1 MAVSRQ
7 QQFPGNGNPFGNFGN
22 AFGNAFNAIFT
33 NSANQLTNSVNRP
46 LNSPVNPAFG
56 SGFQR
61 PPGFFAA
68 VRPVPVPGRP
78 DTLTPVNRPTG
89 TPISPVNR
97 PTAGTP
103 LTPVNRPTG
112 TPLTPV
118 NRPTGTAGRKRRTAT
133 VEKAVD
139 TTVAYKTDVPTP
151 ATTEAPSS
159 YWPVPGAGWF
169 YG

>member
-1 MAVSRQ
+1 MRVVILLACLVTLSSQ
-7 QQFPGNGNPFGNFGN
+7 QEFPGFGNSFGNLGN

-46 LNSPVNPAFG
+46 VNAPVNPAFG

-61 PPGFFAA
+61 PPGNGFNSPGFFAA

-78 DTLTPVNRPTG
+78 ETLTPVNRPTG
-89 TPISPVNR
+89 IPPNPVNR
-97 PTAGTP
+97 PTVAP
-103 LTPVNRPTG
+103 LIPVSRP
-112 TPLTPV
+112 
-118 NRPTGTAGRKRRTAT
+118 TAGRKRRSAT
-133 VEKAVD
+133 VETPK
-139 TTVAYKTDVPTP
+139 PT
-151 ATTEAPSS
+151 TTETPSS